1 MFQISENAKGFK
13 LTFSN
18 DWTVSV
24 QFASYNLC
32 SNYGPNSNGEYGAA
46 TAEIAAWYG
55 EDYCEMGLDSWYAF
69 SSGDHWDDKVQGYS
83 TPDQVTE
90 FLNLVSNFPA
100 RRLTGADYCQTCK
113 QVSSS
118 TISCHCND
126 FEEWWQLVIP

>member
-1 MFQISENAKGFK
+1 MFQISENKKGFTF
-13 LTFSN
+13 TFSN

-32 SNYGPNSNGEYGAA
+32 SDYGRNSDGEYGAR
-46 TAEIAAWYG
+46 TAEMAAWYG
-55 EDYCEMGLDSWYAF
+55 EYVYGTGQDSWYSF
-69 SSGDHWDDKVQGYS
+69 SGGDHWDNKVQGYS
-83 TPDQVTE
+83 TPDQVTK
-90 FLNLVSNFPA
+90 FLGLVSNFPA
-100 RRLTGADYCQTCK
+100 RRLNETDYCKTCK